1 MKVLFHFNV
10 IPSLQ
15 AWLRQHAPAEW
26 DIVCCPE
33 ADQAQFDKHWPEA
46 DVVWHVLKP
55 ITAAMIQ
62 SSPQLQ
68 LIQKIGVGVN
78 TIDLEAAEARGIAVC
93 NMPGINSRAVA
104 EMTLGFMLAAARR
117 LTQIGADLRAGQWVV
132 DEPLQE
138 KLFELHGK
146 TVGLIGS
153 GSVPRMLAPWLVAM
167 GVRVVYHGRSLA
179 AQFDH
184 PHLALTDLLA
194 QSDIVSVHVPL
205 TPETR
210 GMFDKEAFA
219 RMKPGAVFVN
229 TARGELVEEAAL
241 GAALASGRLSLACLD
256 VFASEPIDPDHPLL
270 KRHDVIATPHTAW
283 LTQDMFHR
291 ALGLAR
297 ENCQR
302 LVDHKP
308 LRHRVV

>member
-1 MKVLFHFNV
+1 
-10 IPSLQ
+10 
-15 AWLRQHAPAEW
+15 
-26 DIVCCPE
+26 
-33 ADQAQFDKHWPEA
+33 
-46 DVVWHVLKP
+46 
-55 ITAAMIQ
+55 MIQ

-78 TIDLEAAEARGIAVC
+78 TIDLEAAKARGIAVC

-117 LTQIGADLRAGQWVV
+117 LTQIGPDLRAGQWVV

-184 PHLALTDLLA
+184 PRLALTDLLA
-194 QSDIVSVHVPL
+194 QSDIVSVHLPL

-219 RMKPGAVFVN
+219 RMKPGAVFIN

-241 GAALASGRLSLACLD
+241 GAALDSGRLSLACLD
-256 VFASEPIDPDHPLL
+256 VFASEPIDPDHPLV
-270 KRHDVIATPHTAW
+270 KRRDVIATPHTAW

-291 ALGLAR
+291 ALSLAL
-297 ENCQR
+297 ENSQR
-302 LVDHKP
+302 LVDHQP